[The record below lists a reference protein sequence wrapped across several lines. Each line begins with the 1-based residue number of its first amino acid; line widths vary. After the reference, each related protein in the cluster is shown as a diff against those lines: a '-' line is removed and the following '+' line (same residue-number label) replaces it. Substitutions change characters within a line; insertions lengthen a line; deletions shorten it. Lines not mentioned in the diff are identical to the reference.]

1 MNTNSLYPRFSD
13 AEFAHRYARVRAAM
27 QEVGLSALVLHGTA
41 GSYQEIQYL
50 SNFLVTREA
59 MLVFPQDGEPT
70 LFVQYYNH
78 IPNARRV
85 SSIED
90 IRWGGTDTA
99 ATAANN
105 LQERGLAQGHTHS

>member
-1 MNTNSLYPRFSD
+1 MNDNNLYPRFS
-13 AEFAHRYARVRAAM
+13 AIEFANRYVRVRAAM
-27 QEVGLSALVLHGTA
+27 QEAGLSALVLHGTA

-59 MLVFPQDGEPT
+59 MFVFPQDGEPT

-78 IPNARRV
+78 LPNARRV

-90 IRWGGTDTA
+90 IRWGGIDIAITTI
-99 ATAANN
+99 NN
-105 LQERGLAQGHTHS
+105 LQQ